1 MMVTFF
7 MPNDITFQ
15 SNKPNLVI
23 TLEGAGGGGGGGG
36 GAPRGGDINK
46 KSKNYTSKNIRCN
59 ILVVG

>member
-1 MMVTFF
+1 

-23 TLEGAGGGGGGGG
+23 TLEGEGGGGV
-36 GAPRGGDINK
+36 GDINK